1 MVDAKQM
8 GKALAEEVRKRVAK
22 LVEDEKE
29 FNKRLLILK
38 EAERRVAYRDKMVSS
53 REKRIFGRVRNE

>member
-8 GKALAEEVRKRVAK
+8 GKTLAEEVRKRVAK

>member
-29 FNKRLLILK
+29 FNRRLVILK

-53 REKRIFGRVRNE
+53 REKRIFGRVRNG

>member
-8 GKALAEEVRKRVAK
+8 GKTLAEEVRKRVAK

-29 FNKRLLILK
+29 FNRRLVILK

-53 REKRIFGRVRNE
+53 REKRIFGRLRNG

>member
-8 GKALAEEVRKRVAK
+8 GKTLAEEVRKRVAK

-53 REKRIFGRVRNE
+53 REKRIFGRVRNG

>member
-8 GKALAEEVRKRVAK
+8 GKTLAEEVRKRVAK

-29 FNKRLLILK
+29 FNRRLVILK

-53 REKRIFGRVRNE
+53 REKRIFGRVRNG

>member
-1 MVDAKQM
+1 MQNKWKNVSRR
-8 GKALAEEVRKRVAK
+8 GRKRVAK

>member
-8 GKALAEEVRKRVAK
+8 GKTFAEEVRKRVAK

-29 FNKRLLILK
+29 FNRRLVILK

-53 REKRIFGRVRNE
+53 REKRIFGRVRNG